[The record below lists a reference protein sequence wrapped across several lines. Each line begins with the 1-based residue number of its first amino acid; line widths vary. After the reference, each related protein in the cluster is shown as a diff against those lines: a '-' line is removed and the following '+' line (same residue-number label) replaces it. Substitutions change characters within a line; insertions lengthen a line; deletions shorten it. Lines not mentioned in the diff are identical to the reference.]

1 MMLTKALHTN
11 CNTNKEMREDKND
24 VMTFFFM
31 NMKMHFCCIMSQRW
45 AEKTVFI
52 FHPNFNKYE

>member
-1 MMLTKALHTN
+1 MMLTQALHTN

-24 VMTFFFM
+24 VMTFFM
-31 NMKMHFCCIMSQRW
+31 NMKMHFCCIMSQW

-52 FHPNFNKYE
+52 FHPNFNNYE

>member
-24 VMTFFFM
+24 VMTFF
-31 NMKMHFCCIMSQRW
+31 
-45 AEKTVFI
+45 
-52 FHPNFNKYE
+52 YEYENAFLLYNVTEMGRENCFYFSSKLQ